1 MWDFLD
7 SIICAF
13 WPATRC
19 WWDLTGAGVALAVH
33 VLAFLGFAAFDGG
46 AAVSRSAATD
56 AAESMGSGQCQTE
69 FGDIGHGYDRAHS
82 LREADGRTEELQ
94 PEEQGQEKFS
104 TPADVYCGDQ
114 RVRRRRTAQR
124 RSSHGEADR
133 QAFGISDDHG
143 AQRRE
148 GDLRTSRLWF
158 LLLGSGTGL

>member
-33 VLAFLGFAAFDGG
+33 LLAFLGFAAFDGG

-69 FGDIGHGYDRAHS
+69 FGDIRHGYDRAQVHGS
-82 LREADGRTEELQ
+82 K
-94 PEEQGQEKFS
+94 PGQEEH
-104 TPADVYCGDQ
+104 
-114 RVRRRRTAQR
+114 
-124 RSSHGEADR
+124 RSN
-133 QAFGISDDHG
+133 QA
-143 AQRRE
+143 E
-148 GDLRTSRLWF
+148 
-158 LLLGSGTGL
+158 SGRSLSP